1 MNIIGALSR
10 STGLREGTGR
20 LWCRWMSESAG
31 KASSKLRLEE
41 LRVLPMYAH
50 ERFRKESKGG
60 PFRML
65 NRKSNGLD
73 MDWAFK
79 DLHRLGHLEAAL
91 SEHVEFLRSEGDE
104 KLDELRYAKIQRCLA
119 KTRKRLSGY
128 CGKLNITTEDL
139 LNPNLDPV
147 DVPRNVMN
155 WEQQMEIYEI
165 QDELREY
172 LFQMDKLE
180 PQESCISAAY
190 KFLAKLPARMN
201 ERKVIDDGDIGIE
214 KYDTDEDELARNEKE
229 LRESVDTRFMI
240 KGFHTALLEL
250 KKTSHSLASGRVR
263 TYSAVVAV
271 GNLNGTGGIGHGNA
285 SSAGEACQR
294 ATRDALKRL
303 VYVERYQGRT
313 LHYALSNNGIPKFE
327 VWPLQ
332 AGLGLRCW
340 RGFIPMLALLG
351 FKDIGGKIRPCQ
363 SNLKILRGCRM
374 LLRMLAS
381 MKSPKQIAEDRGL
394 KVTEIS
400 EWHRKALAEA
410 DELKAIRQLDSRLHG
425 RPESPSEIIMR

>member
-1 MNIIGALSR
+1 MNIVGVLSR

-20 LWCRWMSESAG
+20 LWCRWMSESGG
-31 KASSKLRLEE
+31 KASTKLQLEE

-50 ERFRKESKGG
+50 QRFRKESRGG
-60 PFRML
+60 PFRTL
-65 NRKSNGLD
+65 NGKSGGVD

-119 KTRKRLSGY
+119 KTRNRLNGY
-128 CGKLNITTEDL
+128 CGKLNITTEEL
-139 LNPNLDPV
+139 LNPNLNPV
-147 DVPRNVMN
+147 DVPRSVMN
-155 WEQQMEIYEI
+155 WEQQMELYDI

-190 KFLAKLPARMN
+190 KFLAKLPERMD
-201 ERKVIDDGDIGIE
+201 EKKVIDDRDIGIE
-214 KYDTDEDELARNEKE
+214 KYDIDEDELARNEKE

-250 KKTSHSLASGRVR
+250 KKTAHSLASGRIR
-263 TYSAVVAV
+263 TFSAVVAV

-285 SSAGEACQR
+285 TSAGEACQR

-313 LHYALSNNGIPKFE
+313 LHYALANNGAPKFE
-327 VWPLQ
+327 MWPLQ

-340 RGFIPMLALLG
+340 KGFIPMLALLG
-351 FKDIGGKIRPCQ
+351 FKDVGGRIRPCQ
-363 SNLKILRGCRM
+363 SNLKMLRGCRV
-374 LLRMLAS
+374 LLRMLAA
-381 MKSPKQIAEDRGL
+381 MKTPKQIAEDRGL
-394 KVTEIS
+394 KATEIS

-410 DELKAIRQLDSRLHG
+410 DELRAIRQLDSKLHG
-425 RPESPSEIIMR
+425 APEAPSEITMR